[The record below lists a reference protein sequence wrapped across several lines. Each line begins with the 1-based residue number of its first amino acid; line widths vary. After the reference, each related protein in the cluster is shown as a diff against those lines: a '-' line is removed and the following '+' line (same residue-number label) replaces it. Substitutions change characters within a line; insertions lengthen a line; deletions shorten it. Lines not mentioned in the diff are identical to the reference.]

1 MADLS
6 LTKHWPGL
14 DGMRAVAVLAVV
26 GYHLALPH
34 FDSGGFLGVDV
45 FFVLSGFL
53 ITSLLIGEKMAT
65 GVVNM
70 RDFAARRALRLL
82 PALLAVILL
91 AVAAVLTIRG
101 VSFYRHDTLFDIPAV
116 LFFVGNWLI
125 PLSGHLNQLGLFTQ
139 TWSLSVEEQFY
150 LIWPIC
156 LVATMGRFPR
166 ARIAFGLLLLV
177 GLEWIVRLALVLSG
191 ASYARIYYSTFFHS
205 DGLLLGASLALL
217 ASERL
222 LPSKFATSRRLPW
235 LALGIIIAMMLAG
248 YGSLPYGW
256 AIMTPIT
263 VAATALVI
271 ASVTSGSASP
281 LSRSLSVKPLLWIG
295 KRSYG
300 IYLWHATIL
309 WIIAATPFYGS
320 HVYLADVF
328 VVALT
333 FGAAAASYA
342 LIERPALRL
351 KVRRFSRTESLP
363 EALEEGSSGD
373 VAPTH

>member
-1 MADLS
+1 MADMFRRYDGAVSPGADSLRAPPPGGAKLGLS
-6 LTKHWPGL
+6 DL
-14 DGMRAVAVLAVV
+14 RS
-26 GYHLALPH
+26 YFLALPTRE
-34 FDSGGFLGVDV
+34 SI
-45 FFVLSGFL
+45 S
-53 ITSLLIGEKMAT
+53 
-65 GVVNM
+65 
-70 RDFAARRALRLL
+70 
-82 PALLAVILL
+82 
-91 AVAAVLTIRG
+91 
-101 VSFYRHDTLFDIPAV
+101 
-116 LFFVGNWLI
+116 
-125 PLSGHLNQLGLFTQ
+125 
-139 TWSLSVEEQFY
+139 
-150 LIWPIC
+150 
-156 LVATMGRFPR
+156 
-166 ARIAFGLLLLV
+166 
-177 GLEWIVRLALVLSG
+177 
-191 ASYARIYYSTFFHS
+191 STFFHS

-309 WIIAATPFYGS
+309 WIIAATPLYGS

-342 LIERPALRL
+342 LIERPALR
-351 KVRRFSRTESLP
+351 S
-363 EALEEGSSGD
+363 EG
-373 VAPTH
+373 A